1 SQTAEMDLL
10 HSWGVNLAVYLQ
22 MEYQDSENLFHLRRD
37 VGVNLIWVAVVG
49 DWLNLWWVHE
59 TKFYGPIKRPE
70 LQQLSITC
78 ETGPGILQYSLQ
90 YLFQAYLFACS
101 FILVTSLYSLDS
113 ASLLHARSGALVAVG
128 LLLPVI
134 IVAEIFS
141 RVQWIYSAGL
151 RKNISVTVFLL
162 FFAVGFYV
170 LLKAVGVDL
179 LWTLAKAQKWCLNP
193 DWVLL
198 DTTPFASLLRNMG
211 TLFGL
216 GLGLHLSG
224 YSETAGR
231 KHSSVSFRIGC
242 IGVSLLLF
250 YSLSFC
256 KSAVALVLPT
266 ALIPGVIYWMFIKKQ
281 S

>member
-1 SQTAEMDLL
+1 QTAEMDLL
-10 HSWGVNLAVYLQ
+10 HKSVSVGLLCGDLYATFFVFFPIR
-22 MEYQDSENLFHLRRD
+22 FHLRRD

-90 YLFQAYLFACS
+90 YLFQAYLFAS
-101 FILVTSLYSLDS
+101 VLSILAERKLPPL
-113 ASLLHARSGALVAVG
+113 RALVAVG

>member
-1 SQTAEMDLL
+1 KKAILNMNYNTFSFHLGLLCGDLYATFF
-10 HSWGVNLAVYLQ
+10 VFFPIR
-22 MEYQDSENLFHLRRD
+22 FHLRRD

-49 DWLNLWWVHE
+49 DWLNL

-224 YSETAGR
+224 YSET
-231 KHSSVSFRIGC
+231 
-242 IGVSLLLF
+242 LLF